1 MMTKIR
7 KVYMGV
13 PVPSW
18 PKAGFD
24 INIDIQKLENILADI
39 QLKSGLEV
47 EFVGGDVVRISS
59 DVEKLKEKMGDP
71 DGILAFNLSSG
82 VGALFREIVDFGVPT
97 ILFSQPYSGHDWSAV
112 AGMVKEGKS
121 VDVLATSDYNEILS
135 RIRLLDVVRRLKETK
150 IIYIRNGGV
159 NTDYAA
165 RVKEKCGVEIISVD
179 HNRLVDIYN
188 STDLKAAEEDAE
200 RWITNALKMVE
211 PSRDEIIKSSRMYLA
226 IKKLLEEEKASA
238 ITINCLGLF
247 RQGALPAY
255 PCLAFSRLNDEGLTG
270 VCEADLDS
278 TLTQLI
284 VGYIAK
290 KPGFVSDPVIDTAT
304 NTVIHAH
311 CVAAT
316 RMDGPANEPAP
327 YIVRSHLEDD
337 KGASLQVLMRVG
349 QKVTVAKL
357 VGLNTMLISTGEIIA
372 SPDVDRGCR
381 TKITTKVPNAR
392 KVLDNW
398 SGGLHRVIFYGDW
411 VEDVINL
418 GKLLSYDVLFEG

>member
-1 MMTKIR
+1 MITKIR

-39 QLKSGLEV
+39 QLKSGLGV
-47 EFVGGDVVRISS
+47 EFVGGDVVRVSS
-59 DVEKLKEKMGDP
+59 DVEKLKEKIGDV

-82 VGALFREIVDFGVPT
+82 LGSFFRGIVDFGIPT

-112 AGMVKEGKS
+112 AGMFKGGKR
-121 VDVLATSDYNEILS
+121 VDVLATSDYKEIFS
-135 RIRLLDVVRRLKETK
+135 RIKLIDVIRRLKETK

-159 NTDYAA
+159 DTNYATL
-165 RVKEKCGVEIISVD
+165 VKERFGVEIISVD
-179 HNRLVDIYN
+179 HNRLVDLYN
-188 STDLKAAEEDAE
+188 SADVKAAEEDAKK
-200 RWITNALKMVE
+200 WITNALKMVE
-211 PSRDEIIKSSRMYLA
+211 PSKDEIIKSSRLYLA
-226 IKKLLEEEKASA
+226 IKNLLKEESASA

-247 RQGALPAY
+247 RQGVLPAY
-255 PCLAFSRLNDEGLTG
+255 PCLAFSSLNDEGLTG
-270 VCEADLDS
+270 VCEADLNS

-290 KPGFVSDPVIDTAT
+290 RPGFVSDPVIDTAT

-316 RMDGPANEPAP
+316 RMDGPTNEPDP
-327 YIVRSHLEDD
+327 YIIRSHLEDD
-337 KGASLQVLMRVG
+337 KGASLQVLMKIG

-357 VGLNTMLISTGEIIA
+357 VGLNTMLISTGEIVA

-381 TKITTKVPNAR
+381 TKITTKVPDAR
-392 KVLDNW
+392 KILDNW

-411 VEDVINL
+411 VEDVTNL
-418 GKLLSYDVLFEG
+418 GKLLSYNVAFEG

>member
-1 MMTKIR
+1 MTKIR

-59 DVEKLKEKMGDP
+59 DVEKLKEKIGDV

-82 VGALFREIVDFGVPT
+82 VGALFRGIVDFGVPT

-112 AGMVKEGKS
+112 AGMVKNGKR

-135 RIRLLDVVRRLKETK
+135 RIRLIDVIRRLKETK
-150 IIYIRNGGV
+150 IIYIRNGGA

-165 RVKEKCGVEIISVD
+165 RVKEKYGVEIISVD

-188 STDLKAAEEDAE
+188 STDLEAAEEDAE
-200 RWITNALKMVE
+200 RWITNALKIVE

-226 IKKLLEEEKASA
+226 IKKLLEEESASA

-247 RQGALPAY
+247 GQGALPAY

-337 KGASLQVLMRVG
+337 KGASLQVLMRIG

-392 KVLDNW
+392 KMLDNW
-398 SGGLHRVIFYGDW
+398 SGGVHRVIFYGDW
-411 VEDVINL
+411 VEDLTNL
-418 GKLLSYDVLFEG
+418 GNLLSYDVVFEG

>member
-1 MMTKIR
+1 MITRIR

-18 PKAGFD
+18 PKAAFD
-24 INIDIQKLENILADI
+24 INIDIQKLENILAEI

-47 EFVGGDVVRISS
+47 ELVGGDVVRISS
-59 DVEKLKEKMGDP
+59 DVEKLKEKMGDA

-82 VGALFREIVDFGVPT
+82 VGALFRGIVDFGVPT

-112 AGMVKEGKS
+112 AGMVKKGQR

-165 RVKEKCGVEIISVD
+165 RVKEKYGVEIISVD

-226 IKKLLEEEKASA
+226 IKKLLEEEKAIG

-278 TLTQLI
+278 TLTQLM

-337 KGASLQVLMRVG
+337 KGASLQVLMRIG

-357 VGLNTMLISTGEIIA
+357 VGLNTMLVSTGEIIA

-392 KVLDNW
+392 KMLDNW

-418 GKLLSYDVLFEG
+418 GKLLSYDVVFEG

>member
-59 DVEKLKEKMGDP
+59 DVEKLKEKIGDA

-82 VGALFREIVDFGVPT
+82 VGALFRGIVDFGVPT

-112 AGMVKEGKS
+112 AGMVKKGKR

-135 RIRLLDVVRRLKETK
+135 RIRLIDVIRRLKETK

-165 RVKEKCGVEIISVD
+165 RVKEKYGVEIISVD
-179 HNRLVDIYN
+179 HNRLVDLYN

-226 IKKLLEEEKASA
+226 IKKLLEEESTSA

-247 RQGALPAY
+247 LQGALPAY

-316 RMDGPANEPAP
+316 RMDGPTNEPAP

-398 SGGLHRVIFYGDW
+398 SGGVHRVIFYGDW
-411 VEDVINL
+411 VEDLTNL
-418 GKLLSYDVLFEG
+418 GKLLSYDVVFEG

>member
-1 MMTKIR
+1 MITRIR

-24 INIDIQKLENILADI
+24 IKIDIQKLENILADI

-59 DVEKLKEKMGDP
+59 DVENLKEKIGDV

-82 VGALFREIVDFGVPT
+82 VGALFRGIVDLGVPT

-112 AGMVKEGKS
+112 AGMVKEGRR

-135 RIRLLDVVRRLKETK
+135 RIRLIDVIRRLKETK
-150 IIYIRNGGV
+150 IIYIRDGGV
-159 NTDYAA
+159 DTDYAA
-165 RVKEKCGVEIISVD
+165 RVKERFGVEIISVD
-179 HNRLVDIYN
+179 HDRLVDLYN
-188 STDLKAAEEDAE
+188 AADVKIAEEDAE

-226 IKKLLEEEKASA
+226 IKKLLEEENTSA

-357 VGLNTMLISTGEIIA
+357 VGLNIMLISTGEIIA
-372 SPDVDRGCR
+372 NPDVDRGCR

-392 KVLDNW
+392 KMLDNW

-418 GKLLSYDVLFEG
+418 GKLLSYNVVSEG